1 MKCLIH
7 GLVNEM
13 SQLVLEHT
21 RLVRTIIGLFIL
33 YLSLIFFFI
42 AHGSKK
48 KQRRIKTN
56 HFFDIPS

>member
-13 SQLVLEHT
+13 SQLGLEHT

-42 AHGSKK
+42 AHSA
-48 KQRRIKTN
+48 TA
-56 HFFDIPS
+56 HYASVLLSSDC

>member
-1 MKCLIH
+1 MCMN

-13 SQLVLEHT
+13 SQLVLA

-42 AHGSKK
+42 AHSA
-48 KQRRIKTN
+48 TA
-56 HFFDIPS
+56 HSASVLLSSDC

>member
-42 AHGSKK
+42 AHYATAHYASVLLSS
-48 KQRRIKTN
+48 
-56 HFFDIPS
+56 DC